1 MDNKTA
7 KTISVILGALGII
20 FILIMAFDLLPGKG
34 NIMLFVGVACFII
47 AGVIRNIVKIQGKK

>member
-20 FILIMAFDLLPGKG
+20 FILILAFDLLPGKG

-47 AGVIRNIVKIQGKK
+47 AGVIRNIVKI